1 MTRILATDYDGTL
14 KYAQKVMPEDLQA
27 IQRWK
32 EAGNLFVIVTGRSM
46 ESIKRQSDLYQLPV
60 DYFVTNNGG
69 MVFDSKGKE
78 LYCGC
83 VSKGSFTGS
92 EVPIRKIVELCMRY
106 NAYSAIIAHNHP
118 SGSAVPSKNDI
129 IVTRKLISTLDLIG
143 CRLNDHIIVA
153 DGDYVSLE
161 QSEILG
167 RLFYS
172 ED

>member
-1 MTRILATDYDGTL
+1 MIPEFSRIYINDKHYNTDKIIDFEHIGEYL
-14 KYAQKVMPEDLQA
+14 
-27 IQRWK
+27 
-32 EAGNLFVIVTGRSM
+32 VTKFIGKDT
-46 ESIKRQSDLYQLPV
+46 EEVYLLLL
-60 DYFVTNNGG
+60 
-69 MVFDSKGKE
+69 DSKGKE

>member
-1 MTRILATDYDGTL
+1 
-14 KYAQKVMPEDLQA
+14 
-27 IQRWK
+27 
-32 EAGNLFVIVTGRSM
+32 
-46 ESIKRQSDLYQLPV
+46 
-60 DYFVTNNGG
+60 
-69 MVFDSKGKE
+69 
-78 LYCGC
+78 
-83 VSKGSFTGS
+83 
-92 EVPIRKIVELCMRY
+92 MRY